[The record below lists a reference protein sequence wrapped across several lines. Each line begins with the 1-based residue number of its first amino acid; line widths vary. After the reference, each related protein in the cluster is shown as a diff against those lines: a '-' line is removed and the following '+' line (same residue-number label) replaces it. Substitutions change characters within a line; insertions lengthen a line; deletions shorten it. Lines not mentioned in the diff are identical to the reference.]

1 MITENINKKHN
12 KQIKCIKRYV
22 GTPLCFDGCVE
33 DVFDNE
39 NAGKFS
45 LSGSSNVYK
54 HTKL

>member
-1 MITENINKKHN
+1 MITENINKKHY
-12 KQIKCIKRYV
+12 KQIKCINSYV
-22 GTPLCFDGCVE
+22 GTPLCFDGCDE

-39 NAGKFS
+39 YAGKFS